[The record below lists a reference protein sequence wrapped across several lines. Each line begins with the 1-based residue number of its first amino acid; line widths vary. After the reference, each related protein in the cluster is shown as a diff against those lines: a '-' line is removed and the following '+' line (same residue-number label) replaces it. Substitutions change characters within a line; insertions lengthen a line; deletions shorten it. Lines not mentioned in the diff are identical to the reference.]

1 MLYFCSTSI
10 GGVARN
16 AIEQAAEISNQGVEV
31 TFLAPTDFPEEHAI
45 PPNIHVVRK
54 LIRSPRSGQHGR
66 LLSRALLAF
75 SILRNQWLLYRC
87 IVKGGHRHV
96 MLATYIEY
104 LAPLYAWI
112 FRMLRKR
119 GVVFGANVLDPV
131 RDHVVGPLRW
141 HRLSVAAGFS
151 YLSEAFVHKMIVLD
165 TVRPMEGLTTTE
177 IPHGPYLFPVSRE
190 SRREMRERL
199 GIPEAAYVFLAFGHL
214 RDNKNLMLALEA
226 LRSVPEAMLL
236 VAGSEGSPGQTQFS
250 EYEARAREYGIGER
264 VRWLIRYIP
273 DDEVSGIFGMADCL
287 LMPYSVTFRS
297 TSGVL
302 YAAMPHQLPV
312 VVSAGDSPL
321 LDIVRGYGLG
331 HVIEPDSVEAIVAGL
346 RQAMKELPKGQW
358 DRFAAE
364 HSYRAAAEI
373 ICGRMFG
380 GAGAKSAGH
389 PENGGGGAGRLSV

>member
-16 AIEQAAEISNQGVEV
+16 AIEQAGEIANLGVEV
-31 TFLAPTDFPEEHAI
+31 TFLAPTDFPEEHAVA
-45 PPNIHVVRK
+45 PNITVVRK
-54 LIRSPRSGQHGR
+54 LSRSPRSGQHGR
-66 LLSRALLAF
+66 LLSRALLAV
-75 SILRNQWLLYRC
+75 SILRNEWLLYRC
-87 IVKGGHRHV
+87 IAKGKHRHV

-112 FRMLRKR
+112 FRMLRVR

-165 TVRPMEGLTTTE
+165 TVRPMEGLTTTA

-190 SRREMRERL
+190 SRREMRDRL
-199 GIPEAAYVFLAFGHL
+199 GIPQEVYVFLAFGHL

-236 VAGSEGSPGQTQFS
+236 VAGSEGSPGQTQSS
-250 EYEARAREYGIGER
+250 EYEKRAREYGIGER
-264 VRWLIRYIP
+264 VRWMIRYIP
-273 DDEVSGIFGMADCL
+273 DDEVSGIFGVADCL

-302 YAAMPHQLPV
+302 YAAMPHRLPV

-321 LDIVRGYGLG
+321 LDIVRMYGLG
-331 HVIEPDSVEAIVAGL
+331 FVIEPDSVDALVTGL
-346 RQAMKELPKGQW
+346 RLAVAELPKGQW

-373 ICGRMFG
+373 ICARMFG
-380 GAGAKSAGH
+380 GEGKGSI
-389 PENGGGGAGRLSV
+389 GGAGNGRDGAVHPMV